1 MTLYNHFWPGNVRE
15 LRNCIESSVVMC
27 KSNIIAEDDL
37 PPSLQSS
44 SDGNYIK
51 LPMGISLEDA
61 EKELITF
68 TLNQN
73 KGNKSKSASVLGI
86 GRKTLHR
93 KIQEYGL
100 EANR

>member
-1 MTLYNHFWPGNVRE
+1 
-15 LRNCIESSVVMC
+15 MC
-27 KSNIIAEDDL
+27 KSNIIVGDDL
-37 PPSLQSS
+37 PPSIQSS

-51 LPMGISLEDA
+51 IPMGTSLADA
-61 EKELITF
+61 EKELITV
-68 TLNQN
+68 TLHQN

-100 EANR
+100 ETNG